1 MSEIYWI
8 TRLGYINNISTIF
21 GIIGTIIGVVVLIL
35 YLEQKQ
41 KVIEDSYNY
50 KEEKLFSDTL
60 KECKNWT
67 LSIGIVS
74 ILIAI
79 FTPNTKE
86 ALMIWGVGNIID
98 YIKTNDT
105 AQQLPDKCI
114 DALNVWVESLNEEE
128 Q

>member
-8 TRLGYINNISTIF
+8 TRLGYINTISTIF
-21 GIIGTIIGVVVLIL
+21 GVLGIIIGVVVLIL
-35 YLEQKQ
+35 YLVQKQ
-41 KVIEDSYNY
+41 EVIEGSYKY
-50 KEEKLFSDTL
+50 EEEKLFSDTL

-67 LSIGIVS
+67 LSVGIVS

-86 ALMIWGVGNIID
+86 ALMIWGVGNTID

-114 DALNVWVESLNEEE
+114 DALDAWVESLNEEE
-128 Q
+128 K